1 MKGVFILLNSNFYNR
16 YFKIINGTTQ
26 INTSDLNDLPILSY
40 ELLEKLSIIDINYE
54 NLTSDKCDDLIKLYI
69 NIY

>member
-1 MKGVFILLNSNFYNR
+1 MKEFYIIKFKFYNR